1 MLWTELLLCQ
11 KERDCLHNQQWA
23 HDSWLPLP
31 FPAPCPQRKGHFYM
45 GHLSLKQEIRLTCS
59 ENYSHNQTP
68 ERSNLQSNP
77 ISQALGKQLF
87 WWVTLL
93 LKQVQDICGPDKTCS
108 QRKNSASLLFWE
120 QWPWH
125 PGDAQQ
131 GFMEYLSA
139 RKAWGKRAEG
149 GKYCLQIS
157 SRPRNR
163 HGLFSCPGCRH
174 EPQLFSQPMG
184 RRGPELF
191 SQHMCRR
198 TILLSWV

>member
-11 KERDCLHNQQWA
+11 KEQDCLHNQQWA

-93 LKQVQDICGPDKTCS
+93 LKQVRDICGPDKNLFTEEE
-108 QRKNSASLLFWE
+108 QRVPAILGTMTMAPRRRPARLHGISVCKESLRE
-120 QWPWH
+120 
-125 PGDAQQ
+125 
-131 GFMEYLSA
+131 E
-139 RKAWGKRAEG
+139 
-149 GKYCLQIS
+149 
-157 SRPRNR
+157 
-163 HGLFSCPGCRH
+163 
-174 EPQLFSQPMG
+174 G
-184 RRGPELF
+184 RRWQILPENILPA
-191 SQHMCRR
+191 QEL
-198 TILLSWV
+198 TWAILLSWV